1 MKPLPPDA
9 EPFLHTLTWD
19 RLGRKGQRC
28 EIIGTRNTIGN
39 VQIRF
44 EDGFTAIVNRK
55 ALRRKSGSSTLAQ
68 NMQHN
73 ASPQGE

>member
-9 EPFLHTLTWD
+9 EPFPHTLTWD
-19 RLGRKGQRC
+19 RLDRKGQRC

-44 EDGFTAIVNRK
+44 EDGFTAIINRK
-55 ALRRKSGSSTLAQ
+55 ALRRKSSGSTLAQ
-68 NMQHN
+68 NMQHD